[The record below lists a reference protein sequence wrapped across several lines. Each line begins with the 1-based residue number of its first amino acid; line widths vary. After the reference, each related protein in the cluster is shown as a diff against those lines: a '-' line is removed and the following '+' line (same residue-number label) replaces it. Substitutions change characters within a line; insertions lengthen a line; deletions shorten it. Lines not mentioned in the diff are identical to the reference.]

1 MGEEKIGAVEL
12 LAMAVDM
19 LEEISVPMR
28 YALQIA
34 RPMSAAIE
42 NIRQVIDAMS
52 EENPEGGEENV

>member
-12 LAMAVDM
+12 LAMTVDM

-42 NIRQVIDAMS
+42 NIRQVIDAMHLS
-52 EENPEGGEENV
+52 PQSFDF

>member
-12 LAMAVDM
+12 LAMTVDM

>member
-12 LAMAVDM
+12 LAMTVDM

-42 NIRQVIDAMS
+42 NIRRVIDAMS